1 MVYEFEVWI
10 MPHHVGVDL
19 IIGTDFMI
27 PAGARLDLFNL
38 TAKLPDKLAV
48 PLLKSA
54 KEVDEQEWGRE
65 VTGVYGNTMS
75 IDQRVSDVLQLQRH
89 QPPGSTHEL
98 WVRRLPALL
107 PTDTYDMKGKAS
119 TIGLTNLPPRVTTC
133 PAHLPIVVW
142 MPHGTLPRDEEYV
155 RLNSS
160 KYRD

>member
-1 MVYEFEVWI
+1 M
-10 MPHHVGVDL
+10 GVDL

-98 WVRRLPALL
+98 WVRRIPVLL
-107 PTDTYDMKGKAS
+107 PTVIYTRRGKA
-119 TIGLTNLPPRVTTC
+119 TMVRLTNLAPRVTNY
-133 PAHLPIVVW
+133 PAHFSIVVW
-142 MPHGTLPRDEEYV
+142 MPHGTLP
-155 RLNSS
+155 
-160 KYRD
+160 